1 MIPPKHNAHFV
12 WRMEAVLDLYEQP
25 YDARRPV
32 VCFDERPV
40 QLHSHIGEPEPMRA
54 GEPRR
59 EDYEY
64 KRQGTCSVL
73 VAFEPLRGWRTLW
86 VLPQRRKVDFAACVR
101 ELAEVFYAEAE
112 AIRLVCDNLNT
123 HDGSSFYEAFEAEQA
138 HRLAQ
143 RVEFVYTPKHG
154 SWLNM
159 AEIELSAL
167 SRQCLSRRLPSIADV
182 VREVAAW
189 QVERNAEHSRVDWQF
204 TTTDARIKLKRLYPS
219 L

>member
-1 MIPPKHNAHFV
+1 
-12 WRMEAVLDLYEQP
+12 MEQVLDLYEAP
-25 YDARRPV
+25 YDPLRPV
-32 VCFDERPV
+32 ICFDERPV
-40 QLHSHIGEPEPMRA
+40 QLRAHLRDPLPMRP

-64 KRQGTCSVL
+64 KREGTCSVL
-73 VAFEPLRGWRTLW
+73 VAFEPLRAWRKLW
-86 VLPQRRKVDFAACVR
+86 VLPQRRKVDFAACLR
-101 ELAEVFYAEAE
+101 ELTDVFYGQAET
-112 AIRLVCDNLNT
+112 IRLVCDNLNT

-167 SRQCLSRRLPSIADV
+167 SRQCLSRRLPSIEAV
-182 VREVAAW
+182 AGEVAAW
-189 QVERNAEHSRVDWQF
+189 QAARNAQLGRVDWQF
-204 TTTDARIKLKRLYPS
+204 TTADARNKLKRLYPS